1 VESVRLDGETWA
13 LHVRPVHV
21 DPATGGAGR
30 SFEVAGP
37 ECIWMLHL
45 DRVRTQLSPNNLDP
59 GAIVYRLS

>member
-1 VESVRLDGETWA
+1 MCGRFTSIQRLEA
-13 LHVRPVHV
+13 P
-21 DPATGGAGR
+21 GR

-45 DRVRTQLSPNNLDP
+45 DRVRTQLSPYNLDP